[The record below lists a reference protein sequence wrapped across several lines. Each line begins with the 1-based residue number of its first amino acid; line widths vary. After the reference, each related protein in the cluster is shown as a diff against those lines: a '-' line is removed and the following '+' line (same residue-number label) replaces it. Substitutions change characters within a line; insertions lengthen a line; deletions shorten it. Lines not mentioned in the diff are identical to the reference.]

1 MAVRWD
7 AVHRS
12 SMMQKRECEIDMSRR
27 PKPLSTEQKAL
38 VSSVR
43 RISKQRSRINAS
55 YIEAVVNAR
64 EAGITYAVIAEAAGM
79 SSQAAQEIVRR
90 HGSSGETSSTSPDKG
105 DHNDSEDTE
114 KSIGNASG
122 IQSGVP
128 QGAAAVRQELGTQ
141 NPSE

>member
-1 MAVRWD
+1 M
-7 AVHRS
+7 
-12 SMMQKRECEIDMSRR
+12 
-27 PKPLSTEQKAL
+27 
-38 VSSVR
+38 
-43 RISKQRSRINAS
+43 
-55 YIEAVVNAR
+55 NAR

-114 KSIGNASG
+114 KSIGNVSG